1 MSSALIG
8 THSGSFH
15 ADEALGVWMLRRLDR
30 FGGAGAKVVRSR
42 DPEVQTLSHTH
53 TYTYIRE
60 RIPCKSI
67 PRKRI
72 RKTPVRRKKPVRREA
87 QPRAPNTR
95 SASSNSCL
103 RCRHEGADYQAEDS
117 RVMRYERR
125 PAGDIYIP
133 TKTHAR

>member
-42 DPEVQTLSHTH
+42 DPEVHTLSLTH
-53 TYTYIRE
+53 TYTYIRD
-60 RIPCKSI
+60 RILRKSI

-72 RKTPVRRKKPVRREA
+72 RKTPVRKK
-87 QPRAPNTR
+87 
-95 SASSNSCL
+95 NSE
-103 RCRHEGADYQAEDS
+103 EGSTATGPKHPQRLIELLLALPS
-117 RVMRYERR
+117 
-125 PAGDIYIP
+125 
-133 TKTHAR
+133 